1 VQPKRGITKMR
12 ADCQVPICGAEIRAT
27 TFQGRTETD
36 PC

>member
-1 VQPKRGITKMR
+1 MMR
-12 ADCQVPICGAEIRAT
+12 ADFQVPICGAEIRAT